1 MAVIAKLVI
10 TSQQGPASDAWAGAR
25 MGRTLAR
32 TSWCACIWSIFTIH
46 NSSILRWADRYGTP
60 CTYCTYC
67 QHYCQVQFQVARG
80 DCPDKSTKF
89 ATATT
94 RRLPELCGPKGTCG
108 TGQEAVSIRAVEAE
122 SREEEEAASDT
133 TLTLNQP
140 RHGRGEQGNN
150 LVQSIQKQSSLLSS
164 QGQPGGCN
172 T

>member
-10 TSQQGPASDAWAGAR
+10 TSQQGPASDWAGAR

-46 NSSILRWADRYGTP
+46 RSSILRWADRYGTP

-108 TGQEAVSIRAVEAE
+108 TGQEVVSIRAAEAE
-122 SREEEEAASDT
+122 SREGGALKMNEESYSPSCLLRRQL
-133 TLTLNQP
+133 LTPL
-140 RHGRGEQGNN
+140 
-150 LVQSIQKQSSLLSS
+150 
-164 QGQPGGCN
+164 
-172 T
+172 